1 MDKFDLL
8 GVGVSAI
15 TFDAAIQELMD
26 APASGRR
33 LQVHFCSVH
42 TLVEA
47 SADPTLRDALN
58 RAELVAPDGVP
69 LVWIGRLRRQAME
82 RVCGPDLMPVLIDQS
97 RVHGHSHY
105 FYGGAEG
112 VAERLAETFTERF
125 PGLRV
130 AGTYS
135 PPFRPLTAEED
146 AAVVARINE
155 ANPDYVWVGLGS
167 PKQDHWVAEHRDRL
181 NAAALLAVGAAFDF
195 HGNGLRRAPVWMRRS
210 GLEWLYR
217 FGSEPRRLWRRYTV
231 VNLRFIALLG
241 SDAVRSL
248 VRRARRR

>member
-15 TFDAAIQELMD
+15 TFDAAIQELLD
-26 APASGRR
+26 AAASGRR

-69 LVWIGRLRRQAME
+69 LVWLGRLRRQAME

-97 RVHGHSHY
+97 RVRGHSHY

-167 PKQDHWVAEHRDRL
+167 PKQDHWVAEHRDQL

-231 VNLRFIALLG
+231 VNLRFMALLG
-241 SDAVRSL
+241 RDAVRSL
-248 VRRARRR
+248 ARRARRR